1 MTRLARRADGTP
13 LVGDGEGFVPLSA
26 TDSPAGTWSEALRAA
41 TDGRLTARGATV
53 PSVPAEEITFGS
65 PLPDPGTL
73 WGIGLNYA
81 DHAGDLDET
90 PPDEPASFIKASGA
104 AVGPGGPIRLPSTD
118 LAERVTAEGELA
130 LVVGRTAHEVDAAQ
144 VEDVIAGYL
153 PVIDVTAEDVL
164 ERNPRFLTRA
174 KSFDSFLVLGPWLV
188 TPEAIPEL
196 EDVTVRTVHNG
207 AVAASND
214 VRAMHF
220 SPADLLAYHS
230 RVATLERG
238 DLLSTGTPG
247 ATPIEAGDSVAAEVT
262 GVGSVAATVER
273 R

>member
-26 TDSPAGTWSEALRAA
+26 TDSPAGTWAAALRAA
-41 TDGRLTARGATV
+41 TEGQLTATGATA
-53 PSVPAEEITFGS
+53 PPVPAERISFGS

-90 PPDEPASFIKASGA
+90 PPDEPASFIKATGT
-104 AVGPGGPIRLPSTD
+104 AVGPGGPIRLPPRD
-118 LAERVTAEGELA
+118 LSARVTAEGELA
-130 LVVGRTAHEVDAAQ
+130 LVVGRTAHEVDAANA
-144 VEDVIAGYL
+144 EDVIAGYL

-174 KSFDSFLVLGPWLV
+174 KSFDTFLVLGPWLV
-188 TPEAIPEL
+188 TPDEIADL
-196 EDVTVRTVHNG
+196 DGVTVRTVHNG
-207 AVAASND
+207 AVAASNE

-220 SPADLLAYHS
+220 SPAELLAFHS

-247 ATPIEAGDSVAAEVT
+247 AAMIEAGDSVTAAVT
-262 GVGSVAATVER
+262 GVGSVSATVDR